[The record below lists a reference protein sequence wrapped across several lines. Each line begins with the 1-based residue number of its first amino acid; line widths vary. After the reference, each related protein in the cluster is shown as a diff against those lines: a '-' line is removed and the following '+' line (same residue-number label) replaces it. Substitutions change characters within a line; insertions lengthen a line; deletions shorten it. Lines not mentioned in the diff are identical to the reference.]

1 MSKKVLV
8 QQIQPVAGGPVFGE
22 VSNPLDFQA
31 SQQFAHEH
39 VEHITRDFLTGG
51 ATAAQ
56 IAGFDYT
63 LAGGL
68 NLSIAAG
75 QSVTASGLSYEPDTS
90 PSAIVMPAA
99 HPSLPRID
107 LIVALLSTD
116 APANPQLRPFRRV
129 RTQAELDS
137 GVSPYSPSQY
147 TQPTE
152 IHNSATIAV
161 RQGTAAASPVA
172 PAPAANEVPLF
183 QVTVPAGATTLLA
196 SNVADVRALIRSLR
210 AAWTQIDAN
219 SSALS
224 ALNLNETIDDRVS
237 ALIVADS
244 GLTKLYDDAGNLLHL
259 GADYPVL
266 DNRYALV
273 SSLAESVDDR
283 VAVLLNVPANTGLS
297 KVYDDPNNLLT
308 LTGIAATQA
317 AQGMMSIAD
326 KLKLDA
332 ATASNTPS
340 TIVLRD
346 ANGDINGRDITV
358 ARRIVFPDSSQRLT
372 AIRKEEFIQIFELNA
387 VPFGTN
393 TGSYPSGWIYVGRAG
408 VPFYI
413 NLVAED
419 FLNVPLCFETLQD
432 TPSGSGIGFAQL
444 YNVTD
449 SVVMGES
456 STPWNGG
463 VQQGRSSSFYL
474 TGMGRKRL
482 QVRMT
487 TNDAPGGATQG
498 RIYMARL
505 VAYPQYAN
513 CGSSGNAA
521 CPI

>member
-8 QQIQPVAGGPVFGE
+8 QQIQPVAGGHVFGE

-137 GVSPYSPSQY
+137 GVLPYSPSQY

-196 SNVADVRALIRSLR
+196 SNVADVRALLRSLR

-237 ALIVADS
+237 ALIVTDS

-273 SSLAESVDDR
+273 SSFAESVDDR

-308 LTGIAATQA
+308 LAGIAATQA

-326 KLKLDA
+326 KTKLDV
-332 ATASNTPS
+332 ATNANAPS
-340 TIVLRD
+340 TLVQRD
-346 ANGDINGRDITV
+346 GNGDFGGRDVNI
-358 ARRIVFPDSSQRLT
+358 ARRINFADLSQRRSAVYKERHFNFFNLNSPVNVTQAAGAGNTT
-372 AIRKEEFIQIFELNA
+372 AKASASSNTAGNSFAPEFELYLDPADFVNVVWA
-387 VPFGTN
+387 WETIHVYQGGNN
-393 TGSYPSGWIYVGRAG
+393 TSYVY
-408 VPFYI
+408 
-413 NLVAED
+413 
-419 FLNVPLCFETLQD
+419 
-432 TPSGSGIGFAQL
+432 L

-449 SVVMGES
+449 NVELMGNNRAWNS
-456 STPWNGG
+456 STALIRSAAFSITGSGVKRFVVRVREEYNGAHT
-463 VQQGRSSSFYL
+463 SL
-474 TGMGRKRL
+474 
-482 QVRMT
+482 
-487 TNDAPGGATQG
+487 
-498 RIYMARL
+498 IYRARL
-505 VAYPQYAN
+505 IAN
-513 CGSSGNAA
+513 PA
-521 CPI
+521 